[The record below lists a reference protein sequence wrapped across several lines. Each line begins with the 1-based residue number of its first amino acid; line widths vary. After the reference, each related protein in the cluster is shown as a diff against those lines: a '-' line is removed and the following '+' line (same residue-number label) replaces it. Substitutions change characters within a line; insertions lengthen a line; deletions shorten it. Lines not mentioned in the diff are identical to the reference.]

1 MLFSGAKFRIRDDN
15 LKTIVKIDYV
25 TKVSYFTPDTA
36 CNREWKL
43 EYMNSFKEI
52 VSGKKRGLSQQ
63 VELPLAELADNC
75 LAIWHDPN
83 ALDRLLQMGVGKLPE
98 HARLYIVERDGKQ
111 RSSTI
116 TAHTINSAMRGR
128 DVSSQANFAGTLPF
142 KGMCLSGAYLS
153 PEELAPCISAIQA
166 IGDNDELLGFLLA
179 DFSIQNLHLDQ
190 SNQCIP
196 RAWRQFKGDPAIRGT
211 VFQQERVF
219 SLMDEYMDDAIDVLG
234 TLIRQHGIF
243 HAKLHFSSSR
253 ATFWCIQDPFNYRL
267 HSVEEFI
274 DPDVC
279 LAYSPHPYPA
289 EAQVSPE
296 DVAIVLNYFKLLRIA
311 DDNIYLRSA
320 SLNIMNSL
328 VGLTFSCDG
337 THYIPVNEFLQ
348 KDMAFW
354 FGSGELLKSDREAS

>member
-1 MLFSGAKFRIRDDN
+1 
-15 LKTIVKIDYV
+15 
-25 TKVSYFTPDTA
+25 
-36 CNREWKL
+36 
-43 EYMNSFKEI
+43 MNTFKEI

-63 VELPLAELADNC
+63 VELPLSELADLC
-75 LAIWHDPN
+75 LSQWHDPD
-83 ALDRLLQMGVGKLPE
+83 ALDRLLQTGCDKLPDN
-98 HARLYIVERDGKQ
+98 ARIYVVERDGKQ

-116 TAHTINSAMRGR
+116 TAQTVNSAARGR
-128 DVSSQANFAGTLPF
+128 DISKQANFAGTLPF

-153 PEELAPCISAIQA
+153 PDDLAPSISAIQA
-166 IGDNDELLGFLLA
+166 IGDCDELLGFLLA
-179 DFSIQNLHLDQ
+179 DFSIQNLQLGQ
-190 SNQCIP
+190 GNQCVP

-211 VFQQERVF
+211 VFEQERVF

-253 ATFWCIQDPFNYRL
+253 ATFWCLHDPFNYRL

-279 LAYSPHPYPA
+279 LAYAPHPYPA

-296 DVAIVLNYFKLLRIA
+296 EIAVVLNYFKLLRMA
-311 DDNIYLRSA
+311 DENIYLRSA

-337 THYIPVNEFLQ
+337 THYIPVSEFLQ
-348 KDMAFW
+348 KDIAFW
-354 FGSGELLKSDREAS
+354 FGSGELLRTEREVS